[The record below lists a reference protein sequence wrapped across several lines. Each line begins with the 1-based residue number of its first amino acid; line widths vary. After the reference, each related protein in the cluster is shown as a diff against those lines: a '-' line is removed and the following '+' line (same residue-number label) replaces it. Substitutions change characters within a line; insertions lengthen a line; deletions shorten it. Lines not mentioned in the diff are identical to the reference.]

1 MKLRH
6 IISLLLLVVTG
17 VSHVQAQLAVGSW
30 KQFSSFASVDKVIDT
45 PHFVYYTTNGQL
57 YSRDKDNEETY
68 NYTTGNRLSDSNIS
82 NIYFDY
88 DNDCLLV
95 AYSNANID
103 IIDSEGH
110 VHNMP
115 DIKDASMDI
124 IPAINDVDFDDDR
137 IYVATN
143 FGVVVFNARKYEVIT
158 AGNYGKN
165 ITTVMVQGDNL
176 WLVEHYKYYCA
187 DKNRDLTSSTSI
199 KLQDFGYTTSK
210 IMKLNDELSV
220 VIGNEG
226 AKLLI
231 IKIKPGDSNMTYISN
246 NNVTGIKNLQRLV
259 DGSIMAHTYDTIY
272 LIDKEGK
279 IETVSVAG
287 SDMESKKVGTV
298 YEPKQIASCKG
309 LDELWLGWDA
319 GLSCYSIKNGELTVL
334 SEPARPDNGL
344 TFSNVGRLYTAPSG
358 AIYATSY
365 GFSKLFGSLVNPENT
380 GHTLF
385 HANRIVNGEI
395 TDITPVKYETKNKNH
410 KSFSA
415 NPVGFKSG
423 YQLLEDPNDPQGY
436 IIGSFFDGFYYFK
449 DNESV
454 VQYYEDNST
463 LRNVHTN
470 YAVRA
475 NGMDFDNAGNLWV
488 CQLIVDNEKQFHM
501 LTADK
506 VGKSTNVDDW
516 QSLEYTRESAHD
528 GKILACKK
536 SNNVVYI
543 DGSYKSPISIIKT
556 KGTSTL
562 GDDVLFNST
571 ELIDQDGSSYSYNFI
586 YSMMED
592 KRGSVW
598 IGTDNGVVEI
608 TRPDDITS
616 GQFRINHLK
625 VPRRDGTNFADYL
638 LNGET
643 ICDMAV
649 DPSNRKWIATLNSGV
664 YLVSENG
671 DEILEHFDPTN
682 SPLPSYSVFAVT
694 CGNENDVYFGTANGL
709 TQYNSM
715 SSPAA
720 EDYSN
725 VYAYPNPVRPE
736 YTGWIT
742 VTGLMDNSLVKIADA
757 AGNVFHQAMSEG
769 GMMVWD
775 GCDRQ
780 GRRVKTG
787 VYYVFASQ
795 GGDGQESNG
804 AVTKILVV
812 N

>member
-1 MKLRH
+1 MKIRH
-6 IISLLLLVVTG
+6 IISLLLLIVSG
-17 VSHVQAQLAVGSW
+17 VFQIQAQLAVGSW

-45 PHFVYYTTNGQL
+45 PHYVYYITNGQL

-68 NYTTGNRLSDSNIS
+68 NYSTGNRLSDNNIS
-82 NIYFDY
+82 DIFFDY
-88 DNDCLLV
+88 DNGSLFV
-95 AYSNANID
+95 AYANANID

-110 VHNMP
+110 VYNMP

-124 IPAINDVDFDDDR
+124 IPVINDVDFDDDR

-143 FGVVVFNARKYEVIT
+143 FGVVVFDARRYEVIT

-165 ITTVMVQGDNL
+165 MTSVMVQGNNL
-176 WLVEHYKYYCA
+176 WLIEDYKYYCA
-187 DKNRDLTSSTSI
+187 DKSKDLTSSSSI
-199 KLQDFGYTTSK
+199 VLQNFGYTTSK
-210 IMKLNDELSV
+210 IMQLNDELAV
-220 VIGNEG
+220 VIGNKG

-231 IKIKPGDSNMTYISN
+231 IKIKPGDSSMTYISN
-246 NNVTGIKNLQRLV
+246 NNVTGMKNLQRLV
-259 DGSIMAHTYDTIY
+259 DGSFMAHTCDTIY

-279 IETVSVAG
+279 IETVSVVG
-287 SDMESKKVGTV
+287 SDMETVKVGSV
-298 YEPKQIASCKG
+298 YETKQIASCKG
-309 LDELWLGWDA
+309 LGELWLGSDA
-319 GLSCYSIKNGELTVL
+319 GLACYSLKDGELTVL

-365 GFSKLFGSLVNPENT
+365 GFSLVLGDLVNPGNSEH
-380 GHTLF
+380 GLF
-385 HANRIVNGEI
+385 YINKIDNGEI
-395 TDITPVKYETKNKNH
+395 IDLTPYEYTVKNRNH
-410 KSFSA
+410 KPYDTS
-415 NPVGFKSG
+415 PVGFKGG
-423 YQLLEDPNDPQGY
+423 YTVKEDPNDPEGY
-436 IIGSFFDGFYYFK
+436 VVGSMWDGFYYMK
-449 DNESV
+449 DGKE
-454 VQYYEDNST
+454 QAHYYVDNSS
-463 LRNVHTN
+463 LPLMMN
-470 YAVRA
+470 YRMEAQ
-475 NGMDFDNAGNLWV
+475 GIDFDKKGNLWV
-488 CQLIVDNEKQFHM
+488 AVSVDKDEKQFHM
-501 LTADK
+501 LKADK
-506 VGKSTNVDDW
+506 VGKNTTPEDW
-516 QSLEYTRESAHD
+516 QYVEDQAETYHNGVLHVCRHSDNIFYFDAGYQSHPT
-528 GKILACKK
+528 ILKTFGTETLK
-536 SNNVVYI
+536 
-543 DGSYKSPISIIKT
+543 DDKTII
-556 KGTSTL
+556 
-562 GDDVLFNST
+562 ST
-571 ELIDQDGSSYSYNFI
+571 EFIDQDGNKFSFNRTLCI
-586 YSMMED
+586 IED
-592 KRGSVW
+592 NMGRIW
-598 IGTDNGVVEI
+598 LGTDNGVVEI
-608 TRPDDITS
+608 TRPDDITG

-649 DPSNRKWIATLNSGV
+649 DPSNRKWIATRNSGV
-664 YLVSENG
+664 YLVNENG

-694 CGNENDVYFGTANGL
+694 CGKDNDVYFGTANGL

-715 SSPAA
+715 SAPAA

-742 VTGLMDNSLVKIADA
+742 ITGLMDNSLVKIADA

-795 GGDGQESNG
+795 GGDGQETSG